1 MLQQTVIFVYEIQA
15 MKKNTFD
22 LLKPMIMSWAQDVFE
37 LSIQGLKSKIEY
49 LTVRTEMD
57 HCIISEG
64 LIKIYIYMNH

>member
-1 MLQQTVIFVYEIQA
+1 
-15 MKKNTFD
+15 
-22 LLKPMIMSWAQDVFE
+22 MIMSWAQDVFE
-37 LSIQGLKSKIEY
+37 LSIQGLKSNIEY

>member
-1 MLQQTVIFVYEIQA
+1 
-15 MKKNTFD
+15 
-22 LLKPMIMSWAQDVFE
+22 MSWAQDVFE

-64 LIKIYIYMNH
+64 LIKTYIYMNH